1 MVIRKIYLYGIIG
14 IICVCIIGLG
24 VHYIYS
30 RGYDMAIAECEKTRA
45 EIIETTAK
53 KQQKIIE
60 SIHKTSAA
68 DKRKAL
74 TKWVVKDNI

>member
-1 MVIRKIYLYGIIG
+1 MVVRKIYLYGIVG
-14 IICVCIIGLG
+14 IIGVCVICLG

-30 RGYDMAIAECEKTRA
+30 RGYDMAIAECEKARA

-53 KQQKIIE
+53 KQQEIIE
-60 SIHKTSAA
+60 KIHKTSAP

>member
-1 MVIRKIYLYGIIG
+1 MVVRKIYLYWIVGIIG
-14 IICVCIIGLG
+14 VCIVCLG

-30 RGYDMAIAECEKTRA
+30 RGYDMAIAECEKARA

-53 KQQKIIE
+53 KQQEIIE
-60 SIHKTSAA
+60 KIHKTSAS

>member
-1 MVIRKIYLYGIIG
+1 MVVRKIYLFGIVGIIG
-14 IICVCIIGLG
+14 VCIICLG
-24 VHYIYS
+24 IHYIYS
-30 RGYDMAIAECEKTRA
+30 RGYDMATAECEKTRA

-53 KQQKIIE
+53 KQQKIIDK
-60 SIHKTSAA
+60 IHTTSAS

>member
-1 MVIRKIYLYGIIG
+1 MVVRKIYLYGIVG
-14 IICVCIIGLG
+14 IISVGIIYLG

-30 RGYDMAIAECEKTRA
+30 RGYDMATAECEKTRA

-53 KQQKIIE
+53 KQQEIIE
-60 SIHKTSAA
+60 KIRKTSAS

>member
-1 MVIRKIYLYGIIG
+1 MVIRKIYLYGIVG
-14 IICVCIIGLG
+14 IIGVCIIGLG

-30 RGYDMAIAECEKTRA
+30 RGYDMATAECEKARA

-53 KQQKIIE
+53 KQQEIIDK
-60 SIHKTSAA
+60 IHKTSAA